1 MMSTI
6 KIADEGVNTRTEI
19 LERVIVA
26 IGIVY
31 ILKPSLMKRIF
42 EFLKKGNRLY
52 VAAPIRLV
60 LGVVFLLG
68 ANECR
73 QFWVI
78 MVLGIL
84 LLISGILVLVLGPRK
99 LVPMIEWFQKQSEIL
114 QRIVALIVLAVGVI
128 IIISA

>member
-1 MMSTI
+1 MSTAI
-6 KIADEGVNTRTEI
+6 QIIGI
-19 LERVIVA
+19 VIVA

-31 ILKPSLMKRIF
+31 ILKPSVMNRLF
-42 EFLKKGNRLY
+42 EFFKKGSRLY

-60 LGVVFLLG
+60 LGIVFLLG
-68 ANECR
+68 ARECKH
-73 QFWVI
+73 FWVI

-84 LLISGILVLVLGPRK
+84 LLISGILVLLLGPRK

-114 QRIVALIVLAVGVI
+114 QRVVALIVLAVGVV